1 MHSLR
6 TLLSSAEIVRSQD
19 ENKHLLNA
27 AQFSNEKRRFMS
39 LKRVSIVSSDCVPSS
54 PWFASSSICFLLN
67 AV

>member
-39 LKRVSIVSSDCVPSS
+39 LKGVS
-54 PWFASSSICFLLN
+54 
-67 AV
+67 